1 MKERGM
7 VRKEGNWLHEFI
19 YKTDR
24 VQEMKDRVFQSVPLT
39 LLIQKSKDTS
49 PCNYDPDFM
58 I

>member
-1 MKERGM
+1 M

-39 LLIQKSKDTS
+39 LLIQKSKDAS